1 MNGSP
6 ARIRGV
12 VTAVATPVDEA
23 LQPDHRALVEHSRWL
38 LSNGC
43 DGLNVLGT
51 TGGFASFTVA
61 QRLEIMHALASSG
74 LPLHA
79 MMVGT
84 GASALGDAVELTQ
97 AAVAL
102 RFAGALVI
110 PPFYYKGVSEDGV
123 FAYVAN
129 LIERVGAGEL
139 RLYLYNFPAN
149 SGVPYTLPLVERLLA
164 AYPSVIVGL
173 KDSSNDAAYAAA
185 LHREFPQLDV
195 FPSSESVLAAARR
208 AGYAGC
214 ISATAN
220 VTAPFAGR
228 VWSAA
233 DDAETDARQ
242 AEVAA
247 IRAAIT
253 SVPSIPAIHQLLAEL
268 HGDDVWSRLV
278 PPLHAL
284 DASERATLEARLAET
299 VYRREHAAR
308 R

>member
-1 MNGSP
+1 M
-6 ARIRGV
+6 
-12 VTAVATPVDEA
+12 
-23 LQPDHRALVEHSRWL
+23 
-38 LSNGC
+38 
-43 DGLNVLGT
+43 
-51 TGGFASFTVA
+51 
-61 QRLEIMHALASSG
+61 
-74 LPLHA
+74 
-79 MMVGT
+79 
-84 GASALGDAVELTQ
+84 
-97 AAVAL
+97 
-102 RFAGALVI
+102 
-110 PPFYYKGVSEDGV
+110 
-123 FAYVAN
+123 
-129 LIERVGAGEL
+129 